1 MRKEGWDLPVQAQ
14 AHLALRPPRDT
25 IGAPLRRPPSG
36 PAPAAPGPRTLA
48 GSWAGA
54 GRDAG
59 GADRQV
65 EDERGGSRSRRP
77 PPHIGRRQQPRPNGR
92 LAPTLRPRPRR
103 PVPRDE
109 RRRGLPATASP
120 APLPA
125 RVAPPPHPLP
135 PPPPSRPLHPA

>member
-25 IGAPLRRPPSG
+25 IGAPLRRPPSA
-36 PAPAAPGPRTLA
+36 PAPSAPGPRTLPV
-48 GSWAGA
+48 SWAGA

-77 PPHIGRRQQPRPNGR
+77 PPQIGRRQRPRPNGR
-92 LAPTLRPRPRR
+92 LAPRLR
-103 PVPRDE
+103 
-109 RRRGLPATASP
+109 
-120 APLPA
+120 
-125 RVAPPPHPLP
+125 P
-135 PPPPSRPLHPA
+135 PPPPPVAKDDRWRRLRAS